1 MSEFDLIAALAL
13 PGSAL
18 VDRRV
23 PKSMLVENG
32 APTPAD
38 KRRIRD
44 GIEEI
49 RWLATPQ
56 ADHDRRCRL
65 SR

>member
-1 MSEFDLIAALAL
+1 MSEFDLITALAL

-32 APTPAD
+32 ASNSGRQETNSG
-38 KRRIRD
+38 RD
-44 GIEEI
+44 
-49 RWLATPQ
+49 R
-56 ADHDRRCRL
+56 
-65 SR
+65 